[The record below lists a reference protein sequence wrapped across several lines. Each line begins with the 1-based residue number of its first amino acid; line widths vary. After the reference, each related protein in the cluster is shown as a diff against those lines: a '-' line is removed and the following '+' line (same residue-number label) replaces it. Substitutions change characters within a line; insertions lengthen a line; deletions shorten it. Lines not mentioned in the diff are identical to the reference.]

1 MSLGIWD
8 ALGNVPFV
16 GSVKRGV
23 DATASALGLNGSVNV
38 NPEST
43 YSPKAPE
50 PQPSPEW
57 KEHAP
62 EDPEPQPEN
71 NSGGNP
77 LTDWIPGWDKS
88 KGVWEN
94 FTGGVADNTV
104 ELIPGWDSSKGV
116 TANITGGIKDVFT
129 NAGKAAAELGSAF
142 TGSVKKYLPLA
153 AAGAVA
159 LLLLK
164 K

>member
-43 YSPKAPE
+43 YSPKA
-50 PQPSPEW
+50 
-57 KEHAP
+57 
-62 EDPEPQPEN
+62 PEPQPEN

-116 TANITGGIKDVFT
+116 TANVTGGIKDVFT
-129 NAGKAAAELGSAF
+129 NAGKAVAEMGTALGS
-142 TGSVKKYLPLA
+142 GVKKYLPLA